1 MSDIGYVL
9 LLAFFIFWTVQ
20 ILVGVIVELA
30 NLGYHR
36 GNFVSHTKELFNS
49 FIYRLNHPS
58 KGSSRAR
65 VRSH

>member
-20 ILVGVIVELA
+20 ILISVIVEFA

-36 GNFVSHTKELFNS
+36 GNFVSHTKELFRS
-49 FIYRLNHPS
+49 FLYRLNHPP
-58 KGSSRAR
+58 KKNTKAGIRTN
-65 VRSH
+65 